1 MCKWMYTYTAV
12 FFILCLTS
20 FPLSL
25 SLQTPSWLEEM
36 IQYSTWR
43 ELFYQLADQYPDC
56 LMLKF
61 TIKLIS
67 DAGYQSEITSASTA
81 AHQPEVFSELVR
93 NALSQISASPLTEI
107 EGHLKEFTHLVCVS
121 QQTYFYSQVRLIKV

>member
-1 MCKWMYTYTAV
+1 M
-12 FFILCLTS
+12 
-20 FPLSL
+20 
-25 SLQTPSWLEEM
+25 QTPSWLEDM

-67 DAGYQSEITSASTA
+67 DAGYQGEITSASTA
-81 AHQPEVFSELVR
+81 AHQPEVFSGLVR
-93 NALSQISASPLTEI
+93 NSLVDISASPLTDI
-107 EGHLKEFTHLVCVS
+107 KRRLKDFTHLACVS
-121 QQTYFYSQVRLIKV
+121 QQTYFYSQVWMSKIC